1 MPDPI
6 PSETA
11 AAAAVDA
18 PSRLSR
24 GRKLLFVA
32 IINLVLLLVLE
43 LLARGVCSYRFSG
56 AGTDISIQ
64 GGGRWIAH
72 PVLIWDNRPG
82 YLVYGGDAQFNELGM
97 RVRTGEI
104 AMPGKGAN
112 DFWVFLLGG
121 SSMFGM
127 GAAREH
133 DFARIS
139 GVGDHPI
146 AQSIHGF
153 LEKALQDAMPGKKV
167 RVFNAAV
174 ASHTLVQSRLKYELL
189 RHLAPDWVVS
199 MDGVND
205 PNSLEAGQDGLALS
219 IAQWTQH
226 RRQRFPLAQ
235 GLWLMAHS
243 GLGYLVGEY
252 LYFHTNLLN
261 GAVDVPQDPQLLQH
275 WLTTETQWSSPPE
288 EDAGVRRAVEEY
300 LRNLARFRETLAG
313 DGQKHLLL
321 LQPYL
326 SMRDPAKLGDVERAC
341 FHYLKVAGSPQ
352 PAAFMGALH
361 REVARRFPPGG
372 SVYSMDGVHR
382 WDGWVFVDYC
392 HFTADANRR
401 IAEEIS
407 RYLLQ
412 DGSYRPFP

>member
-6 PSETA
+6 PSA
-11 AAAAVDA
+11 PDA
-18 PSRLSR
+18 PPRLTR

-32 IINLVLLLVLE
+32 IINLFLLLVLE
-43 LLARGVCSYRFSG
+43 LIARGVCWSRFHG
-56 AGTDISIQ
+56 VGTDISIQ

-82 YLVYGGDAQFNELGM
+82 YLVYGGDAQFNEFGM
-97 RVRTGEI
+97 RVRPGEI
-104 AMPGKGAN
+104 AMPKKGAD

-121 SSMFGM
+121 STMFGM
-127 GAAREH
+127 GSAREH
-133 DFARIS
+133 DFARIT

-146 AQSIHGF
+146 AESIHGF
-153 LEKALQDAMPGKKV
+153 LEKGLQDAMPGKKV

-189 RHLAPDWVVS
+189 RHLAPDWVVA

-205 PNSLEAGQDGLALS
+205 PNSLDPGQDGLAIS
-219 IAQWTQH
+219 IAQWTDH

-243 GLGYLVGEY
+243 GLGYLFGEY
-252 LYFHTNLLN
+252 CYFHTNLLN
-261 GAVDVPQDPQLLQH
+261 GAVDVSQDSQLLAH
-275 WLTTETQWSSPPE
+275 WTATDTQWSSPPA
-288 EDAGVRRAVEEY
+288 EDAGVRRAVDEY
-300 LRNLARFRETLAG
+300 LRNLARFEDTLAG
-313 DGQKHLLL
+313 DKLKHLLL
-321 LQPYL
+321 VQPYL
-326 SMRDPAKLGDVERAC
+326 SMRDPAKLGEVERAC

-361 REVARRFPPGG
+361 REVPLRFPAGG
-372 SVYSMDGVHR
+372 SVYAMDGVHR
-382 WDGWVFVDYC
+382 WDGWVFVDYS

-401 IAEEIS
+401 IAEEIA
-407 RYLLQ
+407 RYILN
-412 DGSYRPFP
+412 DGVYRPFP